1 MFDRQ
6 SGPLVVCS
14 RAVAALQY
22 HRQAGCY
29 SCRNRDGE
37 RTTSTFRDQKVEHE
51 RRLDAASQT
60 TDLSSLHNSP
70 STRDLHSDRAVAWK
84 SNMDSLI
91 PSSFLPHLPRQ
102 QNTLSP
108 LTAITV
114 LSHVSLLRELYI
126 PPIHGGFNINDLN
139 TVSGYGSDED
149 GESSHQRQRSSDKV
163 KARKRR
169 FSASLADTMD
179 GLGLGLDVNEGIGA
193 HGGLDAAATI
203 QEEDGSELE
212 DEDEIIEE
220 GGEPAAHLDPF
231 EREWAEKWL
240 NGVVRRA
247 QGWSEE
253 HEEVEGEV
261 EKGAEEFSH
270 KDIEAILR
278 DATAVLAMMAGT
290 SGESTSCSGPEVGL
304 H

>member
-1 MFDRQ
+1 M
-6 SGPLVVCS
+6 
-14 RAVAALQY
+14 
-22 HRQAGCY
+22 
-29 SCRNRDGE
+29 
-37 RTTSTFRDQKVEHE
+37 TSLLFTILPQQGTCT
-51 RRLDAASQT
+51 ATS
-60 TDLSSLHNSP
+60 
-70 STRDLHSDRAVAWK
+70 AVAWA
-84 SNMDSLI
+84 SDMDSLI
-91 PSSFLPHLPRQ
+91 PSSFLPHLSRQ

-114 LSHVSLLRELYI
+114 LSHVSLLKELYI

-149 GESSHQRQRSSDKV
+149 GESSHLRQRSSDKA

-169 FSASLADTMD
+169 FSASLADTMN

-193 HGGLDAAATI
+193 QGRLGAAVTI

-212 DEDEIIEE
+212 DEDENATIEE
-220 GGEPAAHLDPF
+220 NGEPAAHLDPF

-261 EKGAEEFSH
+261 EGESEEFSH

-290 SGESTSCSGPEVGL
+290 SGESTSCSGSTVCL

>member
-1 MFDRQ
+1 M
-6 SGPLVVCS
+6 
-14 RAVAALQY
+14 AW
-22 HRQAGCY
+22 
-29 SCRNRDGE
+29 
-37 RTTSTFRDQKVEHE
+37 
-51 RRLDAASQT
+51 AS
-60 TDLSSLHNSP
+60 D
-70 STRDLHSDRAVAWK
+70 
-84 SNMDSLI
+84 MDSLI
-91 PSSFLPHLPRQ
+91 PSSFLPHLSRQ

-126 PPIHGGFNINDLN
+126 PPIHGGFKINDLN
-139 TVSGYGSDED
+139 TVPGYGSDED
-149 GESSHQRQRSSDKV
+149 GESPHQRQRSSDKV

-179 GLGLGLDVNEGIGA
+179 GLGLGLDVNEDMGA
-193 HGGLDAAATI
+193 QGRLGAAATI

-212 DEDEIIEE
+212 DEDEDETIEE
-220 GGEPAAHLDPF
+220 GGEPVAHLDPF

-261 EKGAEEFSH
+261 EGESAEFSH

-290 SGESTSCSGPEVGL
+290 SGVSTSCSGFKVGL